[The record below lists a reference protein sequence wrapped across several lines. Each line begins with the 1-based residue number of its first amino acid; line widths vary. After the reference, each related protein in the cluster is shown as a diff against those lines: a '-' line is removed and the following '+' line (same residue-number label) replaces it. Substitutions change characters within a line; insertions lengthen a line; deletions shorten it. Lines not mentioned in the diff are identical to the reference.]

1 LFQKRGLLALAALAF
16 ASLACSIN
24 IELPK
29 EDILIGPTQT
39 DEIQIPAPDAA
50 LADLSL
56 NFAAGQ
62 LKVSSIAESAA
73 SGPLVSGTASYNA
86 PDFKPEI
93 EINEENIRLATG
105 DLQIRGIP
113 NLTDD
118 LVNRWDLQLGRQ
130 PMSLKINAGAYE
142 GDLELGGL
150 ALKSLDVTDGAA
162 DVRLRFSTPNLTEM
176 DSLRYQTGA
185 SNVRLTG
192 LANANF
198 TSLIFRGG
206 AGNFRLDFSGELQR
220 DGVVTIESGF
230 SQVVII
236 VPEGT
241 SAKVIVGG
249 GLMNTNAAEG
259 WTKQGNYYVLA
270 GSGPTLTINVD
281 IGAGDLTLQT
291 K

>member
-1 LFQKRGLLALAALAF
+1 MSQKKGLLALAALAF
-16 ASLACSIN
+16 AALACSIN
-24 IELPK
+24 INLPK
-29 EDILIGPTQT
+29 DNVIIGPTQT
-39 DEIQIPAPDAA
+39 DEIQIPAPDVVV
-50 LADLSL
+50 ADLSL
-56 NFAAGQ
+56 NFAAGE
-62 LKVSSIAESAA
+62 LKISSIAEAVSAG
-73 SGPLVSGTASYNA
+73 SLVSGTASYNA

-93 EINEENIRLATG
+93 DLNEENILLATG
-105 DLQIRGIP
+105 DLQIQGIP

-130 PMSLKINAGAYE
+130 PMNLKINAGAYE

-162 DVRLRFSTPNLTEM
+162 DVRLRFSTPNQAEM

-185 SNVRLTG
+185 SNVRLIG

-206 AGNFRLDFSGELQR
+206 AGNYRLDFSGELQR
-220 DGVVTIESGF
+220 DGVVTIEAGF
-230 SQVVII
+230 SQVVLT

-241 SAKVIVGG
+241 AAKVIVGG
-249 GLMNTNAAEG
+249 GLMNTNASED
-259 WTKQGNYYVLA
+259 WTKQGNFYILA